1 MYTRMYHFSTSLE
14 LELRTTM
21 RPTSRRSLSMSS
33 PKTKPKV
40 VSNDARSPDG
50 SRSRGKRSN
59 ETARASGTA
68 LGYFFIVLVCV
79 IWIAASFLVARL
91 EAHGLSPVLLC
102 FICSSG
108 FIVLVPLRWR
118 EILEG
123 GRRRALGTPRVGA
136 RAAATGRGPREDGGE
151 PGSSKGA
158 STGVDGGT
166 AKKRVASDAAGSI
179 ELVPLASVGARGER
193 DDDDDDDDDDDALED
208 EEAWEKQRRTESA
221 TSGMYSFEYHAKAA
235 LVVSPIW
242 TLAQLAF
249 DYSLLMTTVTAN
261 SMLSSSSAVFTFMV
275 SVYLGLDRF
284 TWMKVGAVAAYVC
297 GTALVTLADREP
309 RGVNFD
315 AATEADAANNAL
327 GENIESPML
336 GNLLALIAAGLYALY
351 TAVMKLYLKDDERT
365 DMTLFFALMGI
376 FNFLGMG
383 AVILIL
389 RAFGGLPGL
398 FFALTPRYF
407 WLACSKAFFDN
418 VLSDYLWAR
427 AVLLTSPTV
436 ASIGLSLQI
445 PLAASVEVVIG
456 KPAWAAHARNAA
468 LMASGTFFVLAGF
481 AGVS

>member
-1 MYTRMYHFSTSLE
+1 
-14 LELRTTM
+14 
-21 RPTSRRSLSMSS
+21 MSS
-33 PKTKPKV
+33 PEPKPK
-40 VSNDARSPDG
+40 SPSTDP
-50 SRSRGKRSN
+50 SRSRVERSKGR
-59 ETARASGTA
+59 ARASGAA
-68 LGYFFIVLVCV
+68 LGYFFIALVCV

-91 EAHGLSPVLLC
+91 EAHGLSPVMLC
-102 FICSSG
+102 YICSSG
-108 FIVLVPLRWR
+108 FVVLAPLRWR

-123 GRRRALGTPRVGA
+123 GRRWALGTRRAPG
-136 RAAATGRGPREDGGE
+136 RAAATGRGGREDGGE
-151 PGSSKGA
+151 PGSSKGE

-166 AKKRVASDAAGSI
+166 AKKRVANEGAGSI
-179 ELVPLASVGARGER
+179 ELVPLASAGARGER
-193 DDDDDDDDDDDALED
+193 DDEDDASALED
-208 EEAWEKQRRTESA
+208 EEAWEKQRRTAPS

-284 TWMKVGAVAAYVC
+284 TWMKVGAVTAYVC
-297 GTALVTLADREP
+297 GTVLVTLADREP

-315 AATEADAANNAL
+315 AATEADAVNNAL
-327 GENIESPML
+327 GENIESPAL

-376 FNFLGMG
+376 FNLFGMG
-383 AVILIL
+383 VVVGLL
-389 RAFGGLPGL
+389 RALGGLPGL
-398 FFALTPRYF
+398 FVALTPRYF
-407 WLACSKAFFDN
+407 WLACTKAFFDN

>member
-1 MYTRMYHFSTSLE
+1 MK
-14 LELRTTM
+14 
-21 RPTSRRSLSMSS
+21 RPTSRRSRSMSS
-33 PKTKPKV
+33 PKTKPKA
-40 VSNDARSPDG
+40 VSNDARSPDAA
-50 SRSRGKRSN
+50 RSRGKRSN

-91 EAHGLSPVLLC
+91 EAHGLSPVMLC

-123 GRRRALGTPRVGA
+123 GRRRALGTPRVAG
-136 RAAATGRGPREDGGE
+136 RAAATGRGAREDGGE

-179 ELVPLASVGARGER
+179 ELVPLASAGARGER
-193 DDDDDDDDDDDALED
+193 DDDDDEDALED

-297 GTALVTLADREP
+297 GTVLVTLADREP

-383 AVILIL
+383 AVILLL

>member
-1 MYTRMYHFSTSLE
+1 MK
-14 LELRTTM
+14 
-21 RPTSRRSLSMSS
+21 RPTSRRSRSMSS
-33 PKTKPKV
+33 PKTKPKA
-40 VSNDARSPDG
+40 VSNDARSPDAA
-50 SRSRGKRSN
+50 RSRGKRSN

-91 EAHGLSPVLLC
+91 EAHGLSPVMLC

-123 GRRRALGTPRVGA
+123 GRRRALGTPRVAG
-136 RAAATGRGPREDGGE
+136 RAASTGRGAREDGGE

-179 ELVPLASVGARGER
+179 ELVPLASAGARGER
-193 DDDDDDDDDDDALED
+193 DDDDDEDALED
-208 EEAWEKQRRTESA
+208 EEAWEKQRRMESA
-221 TSGMYSFEYHAKAA
+221 TSGMYSFEYHAKTA

-297 GTALVTLADREP
+297 GTVLVTLADREP

-383 AVILIL
+383 AVILLL